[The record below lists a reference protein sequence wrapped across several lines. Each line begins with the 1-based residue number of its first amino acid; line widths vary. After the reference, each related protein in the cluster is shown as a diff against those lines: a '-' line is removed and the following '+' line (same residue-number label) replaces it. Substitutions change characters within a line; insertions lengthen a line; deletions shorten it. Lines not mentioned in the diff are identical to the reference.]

1 MGLLV
6 FTSSFSFRSLRYR
19 MRAMSLIPDLL
30 FAFYAL
36 TLSRAQ
42 NLQVLHSVGDQ
53 CLHAAAVA
61 VEGQKQ
67 RVALVG
73 DNFLGVLHDPLCRP
87 SSLFRR
93 WSRIRVLLEL
103 AQRNGGLFFR
113 ACRLGLRGITRALP
127 PTTILSSST
136 SIGAASSSVSTIRDS
151 SPSFGSSSVYSNHKW
166 HGGTTSSCT
175 MISSMFLQVNDNPK
189 PLLIRLRGFAR
200 RRLPFRFLRPSHR
213 VCPEKKKDGTRAC
226 FWRASSSPKRADF
239 D

>member
-1 MGLLV
+1 
-6 FTSSFSFRSLRYR
+6 
-19 MRAMSLIPDLL
+19 MSLIPDLL
-30 FAFYAL
+30 FAFYTL
-36 TLSRAQ
+36 TLSRTQ
-42 NLQVLHSVGDQ
+42 NLQVLHGVRDQ
-53 CLHAAAVA
+53 SLHAAAVA

-73 DNFLGVLHDPLCRP
+73 DKFLGVLHDPLCRL

-93 WSRIRVLLEL
+93 WSCVRVLLEL

-113 ACRLGLRGITRALP
+113 ACRFGLRGITRARP

-136 SIGAASSSVSTIRDS
+136 SIGAAASSVSTIRDS

-166 HGGTTSSCT
+166 HSGTTSSCA
-175 MISSMFLQVNDNPK
+175 MSSSTFLRVNDNPK

-213 VCPEKKKDGTRAC
+213 VCPEKKKDGTRA
-226 FWRASSSPKRADF
+226 
-239 D
+239 